1 MTGVSRRGF
10 CRIGSVGSLALAGAS
25 LEIGSIV
32 GSAVAEG
39 EDTEDDH
46 NGRVVFIYDDSWR
59 EDWTDTFPVHQDEG
73 VPACC
78 AAVTDYVDTGWGLL
92 PEHLREMEAEGWE
105 IMSHTASHGAV
116 GNLYL
121 REAAEPGDEKVY
133 LNGDFLENREDAE
146 IVISDGDRT
155 VENVI
160 AGGGSDD
167 TGTYIDLEEPVG
179 DSFEPENSFAR
190 FSDEIVHEEVVGSKE
205 ELEEMGFEIDHFVS
219 PFGRSEGLVDELV
232 QEHYAGFANRGG
244 DGLNPV
250 NGLDPHELGR
260 TSIDGNVQGREEIEE
275 FYDEVVAGEYLGIVV
290 GHSQFDETTPE
301 RVRFAIQEAKARDLE
316 IVTLREALTDL
327 GHGRANG
334 SGAGGKNESA
344 DESEGGSETGGDGTE
359 ADDSA
364 SDDSPSN
371 ESATAGERATSAVQD
386 NRTSILAGTGILAA
400 VGAAGAAA
408 YRRLDR

>member
-10 CRIGSVGSLALAGAS
+10 CRIGSAGSLALAGAS
-25 LEIGSIV
+25 LGIGPIV

-39 EDTEDDH
+39 ADIEDDH

-105 IMSHTASHGAV
+105 IMSHTASHGAI
-116 GNLYL
+116 GDLYL
-121 REAAEPGDEKVY
+121 TEPAEPGDEKVY
-133 LNGDFLENREDAE
+133 LNGDFLEDRDGSE

-179 DSFEPENSFAR
+179 DSFEPEDSFAR

-205 ELEEMGFEIDHFVS
+205 ALEEMGVEIDHFVS

-232 QEHYAGFANRGG
+232 QEHYAGFPNRGG

-250 NGLDPHELGR
+250 DGLDPHELGR
-260 TSIDGNVQGREEIEE
+260 TSIDGNVQDREGIEE

-301 RVRFAIQEAKARDLE
+301 RVRFAIQEAKARNLE

-334 SGAGGKNESA
+334 SGAGSENESA
-344 DESEGGSETGGDGTE
+344 DESESGTETGDDGTG

-364 SDDSPSN
+364 SNDSPSN
-371 ESATAGERATSAVQD
+371 ESTTAGERATSAVQD

-400 VGAAGAAA
+400 VGAAGAAV
-408 YRRLDR
+408 YQRLER